1 MNKADHRKQKQIRIH
16 IIKSIQVFRF
26 VINRNG
32 ERKREREEKK
42 KRKANSNRLW
52 LKRLAKRCK
61 VKRSEAKENKTE
73 LN

>member
-32 ERKREREEKK
+32 ERERREK